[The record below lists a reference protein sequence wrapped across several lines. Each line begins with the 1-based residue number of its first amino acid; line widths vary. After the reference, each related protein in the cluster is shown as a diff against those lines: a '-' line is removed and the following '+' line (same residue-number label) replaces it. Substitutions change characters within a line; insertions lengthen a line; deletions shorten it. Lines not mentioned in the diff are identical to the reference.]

1 MQGHLNRPGAVG
13 ADPWETSKPDD
24 DYHSPVRAAV
34 LAALAV
40 VLAACSTTPAPAA
53 AISQSPASG
62 ARTGPVISPAPI
74 TPPTPP
80 GDNTQAFTC
89 TDTSGGTPGTVRVTD
104 IRVTQ
109 EPGYDRFVI
118 QFDGTVP
125 AFTVKRQAKPVFTQ
139 GGSGQTI
146 TLSGTAGVLVTVRGA
161 SEAGTYSGPTD
172 FTQTD
177 FSVLKEARLTED
189 FEGTVAWGMGLGAA
203 ACMRVFATKTSPSR
217 LIVDFATTSG

>member
-1 MQGHLNRPGAVG
+1 M
-13 ADPWETSKPDD
+13 
-24 DYHSPVRAAV
+24 RATA

-40 VLAACSTTPAPAA
+40 VLAACSTAPAPTAA
-53 AISQSPASG
+53 TSQGSASAG
-62 ARTGPVISPAPI
+62 RTGPIISPAPI

-89 TDTSGGTPGTVRVTD
+89 ADSSGGTSGTVRVTD
-104 IRVTQ
+104 IRVAQ

-125 AFTVKRQAKPVFTQ
+125 AFTVKRQTKPVFAQ
-139 GGSGQTI
+139 GGSGDTI
-146 TLSGTAGVLVTVRGA
+146 TLSGTAGVLVTLRTA
-161 SEAGTYSGPTD
+161 SEAATYSGPTD

-177 FSVLKEARLTED
+177 FRILKEARLTQD
-189 FEGTVAWGMGLGAA
+189 FEGTVAWGLGLGSS
-203 ACMRVFATKTSPSR
+203 ACMRVSVTKSSPSR